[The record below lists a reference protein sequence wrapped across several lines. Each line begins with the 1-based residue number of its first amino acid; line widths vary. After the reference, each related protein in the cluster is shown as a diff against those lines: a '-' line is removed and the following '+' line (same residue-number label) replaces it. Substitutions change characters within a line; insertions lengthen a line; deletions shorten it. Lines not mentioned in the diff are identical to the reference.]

1 MGSSWD
7 SYGFPFMVS
16 LTIHAMV
23 VAAMLM
29 GWPASEKREPV
40 KKPTYV
46 QAKLVQLEAQAKPAA
61 PQRQIVD
68 LTKKREEEKQQR
80 QLEEQ
85 RKQAELKKQEEARR
99 QQALKRKE
107 EADRQARVAAEKKQ
121 AEEKAKKAREEAEKR
136 AREEAEKRAREEA
149 AKRAKVEEEKKKLE
163 QIRIQQEAFEQAL
176 SEEQNALAET
186 EYATAAQSYIGA
198 IRQRIEMNWS
208 RPPSARKG
216 MQCELLIRL
225 VPTGRVV
232 SVDIASSSGND
243 QFDRSAVQ
251 AVTKSE
257 QFPEI
262 KEMRP
267 EVFERY
273 YRELR
278 LVFNPQDLRQ

>member
-1 MGSSWD
+1 MGSFWD

-16 LTIHAMV
+16 FTLHAMV
-23 VAAMLM
+23 VAAILV
-29 GWPASEKREPV
+29 GWPASDKREPV
-40 KKPTYV
+40 KKPSYV

-68 LTKKREEEKQQR
+68 LTKKREEEKQQK
-80 QLEEQ
+80 QLEEK

-99 QQALKRKE
+99 QLALKRKE
-107 EADRQARVAAEKKQ
+107 EAEKQARIATEKKQ
-121 AEEKAKKAREEAEKR
+121 AAEKEKQ
-136 AREEAEKRAREEA
+136 AKEEAEKRAREEA
-149 AKRAKVEEEKKKLE
+149 AKRARAEEEKKKLE
-163 QIRIQQEAFEQAL
+163 QVRIQQEAFEQAL
-176 SEEQNALAET
+176 SEEQSALAEV

>member
-1 MGSSWD
+1 MGSFWD

-16 LTIHAMV
+16 LTLHAIV
-23 VAAMLM
+23 VASVLV
-29 GWPASEKREPV
+29 GWPISEKKEPV
-40 KKPTYV
+40 KKPSYV
-46 QAKLVQLEAQAKPAA
+46 QAKLVQLEAQAKPAP

-68 LTKKREEEKQQR
+68 LTKKREEEKLQK

-85 RKQAELKKQEEARR
+85 RKQAELKRQEEARR

-107 EADRQARVAAEKKQ
+107 EADKQARIAAEKKQ
-121 AEEKAKKAREEAEKR
+121 AAEKKAK
-136 AREEAEKRAREEA
+136 EEAEKRAREEA
-149 AKRAKVEEEKKKLE
+149 AKQARAEEEKKKLE
-163 QIRIQQEAFEQAL
+163 QIRIQQEAFEEAL

-232 SVDIASSSGND
+232 GVDIARSSGND

>member
-1 MGSSWD
+1 MGSFWD

-16 LTIHAMV
+16 VTLHAMV
-23 VAAMLM
+23 VAMVLV
-29 GWPASEKREPV
+29 GWPASEKRQPI
-40 KKPTYV
+40 KKPSYV
-46 QAKLVQLEAQAKPAA
+46 QAKLIQMEAQSKPAKPQ
-61 PQRQIVD
+61 PQIVD
-68 LTKKREEEKQQR
+68 LTKKREEEKRQN

-85 RKQAELKKQEEARR
+85 RKQAELKKQEEVRR
-99 QQALKRKE
+99 QQALKRKQ
-107 EADRQARVAAEKKQ
+107 EAEKQTRIAAEKKQ
-121 AEEKAKKAREEAEKR
+121 AAEKKTKEEAEQR
-136 AREEAEKRAREEA
+136 AREEAEKRAKAEQ
-149 AKRAKVEEEKKKLE
+149 EKKKKQE
-163 QIRIQQEAFEQAL
+163 QLRIQQEAFEKAL
-176 SEEQNALAET
+176 SEEQNSLAET

-198 IRQRIEMNWS
+198 IRQRIEQNWS

-232 SVDIASSSGND
+232 GVDIVSSSGND

-251 AVTKSE
+251 AVTKAE